1 MIERVVSEYMA
12 NRPHYAGRRTPAMF
26 PRSAPTISVD
36 HGMPSRSP
44 RRSEKVED
52 RFIDLARALRADRLD
67 ADMVGAGVPMLLDA
81 GADRGL
87 VPPGDDRVNKAVG
100 AAAGKVGLAKAL
112 AAPRIDVVL
121 ELQVVRQRLARGTAR
136 CRRDGFEQNPDF
148 GCQD

>member
-1 MIERVVSEYMA
+1 MIERVVSEYLA

-44 RRSEKVED
+44 RRSEQVED

-67 ADMVGAGVPMLLDA
+67 ADMVGAGIPVLLDA

-87 VPPGDDRVNKAVG
+87 VAPGDDRVDKAIG
-100 AAAGKVGLAKAL
+100 PAAGEVGVAIAL
-112 AAPRIDVVL
+112 GSPGIDVVF
-121 ELQVVRQRLARGTAR
+121 ELQIVRQRLARSAAR
-136 CRRDGFEQNPDF
+136 RCPVGFAQHPQF
-148 GCQD
+148 GA